1 MTTGASS
8 LLAIAHRRLLVRQC
22 VDRGVD
28 RGQQSGEISAEVVV
42 KFEAL
47 LTSEDFEIS

>member
-8 LLAIAHRRLLVRQC
+8 LLAIAHGRLLGRQ
-22 VDRGVD
+22 GVD
-28 RGQQSGEISAEVVV
+28 RGQQSREISAEVVV